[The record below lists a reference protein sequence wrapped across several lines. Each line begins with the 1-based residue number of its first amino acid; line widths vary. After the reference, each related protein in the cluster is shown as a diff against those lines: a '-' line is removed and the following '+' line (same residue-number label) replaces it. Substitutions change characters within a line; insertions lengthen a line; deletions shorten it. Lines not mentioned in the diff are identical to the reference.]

1 MGCHGL
7 NAVSGLL
14 IPDLRG
20 SALLHDQ
27 TAWDS
32 VVRDGARRENGMAAF
47 GDHVSP
53 EQSRA
58 IRAYV
63 IQQAWRGLN
72 LQRNADQQSRAR
84 GLGAVAYER
93 FGRSP

>member
-7 NAVSGLL
+7 NAVSGML

-27 TAWDS
+27 AAWDA
-32 VVRDGARRENGMAAF
+32 VVRDGALRERGMAAF
-47 GDHVSP
+47 GDQLSP
-53 EQSRA
+53 DETAA

-63 IQQAWRGLN
+63 IQQAWRGL
-72 LQRNADQQSRAR
+72 QVEQARQQAGR
-84 GLGAVAYER
+84 GLDLEQARQQASVDR
-93 FGRSP
+93 